1 MLKDTLYHWGGANE
15 KLFYMVNGIQGG
27 EWYEKFM
34 LLGSFL
40 GNHHYFPFYLVL
52 IAAIAVVA
60 IMRAEGNAKT
70 EQILGWSGV
79 IGVLLVS
86 YGLDGVILKGLKA
99 YMAYPRPFQILP
111 EGTVHLIGSS
121 MDEDQYNRSFPSGH
135 ASFAMLLAASLW
147 PVLNKAGNWLAAF
160 FVVWVS
166 LSRLALGV
174 HFPMDVLAGAVLCL
188 GVVMLVRHSW
198 NQRVLP
204 FYTQIVEARMR
215 S

>member
-1 MLKDTLYHWGGANE
+1 MLKDILYHWGGANE

-34 LLGSFL
+34 LLGTFL
-40 GNHHYFPFYLVL
+40 GNHHYFPFYGVL

-60 IMRAEGNAKT
+60 IMRAEGNART
-70 EQILGWSGV
+70 ERIISWSGI

-86 YGLDGVILKGLKA
+86 YGLDGVIIKGLKA

-111 EGTVHLIGSS
+111 DGAVHLIGSAI
-121 MDEDQYNRSFPSGH
+121 DEEQYNRSFPSGH

-147 PVLNKAGNWLAAF
+147 PVLNKAGKGVAVF
-160 FVVWVS
+160 FVMWVCI
-166 LSRLALGV
+166 SRLALGV
-174 HFPMDVLAGAVLCL
+174 HFPMDVLTGAALCL
-188 GVVMLVRHSW
+188 GVVLLVRHSW

-204 FYTQIVEARMR
+204 LYREMVEARMR